1 MDHLDGSVTAPAPL
15 PPGALPAAVRAI
27 IEAATDFGHGDG
39 PEVIVCGRAE
49 ALARAALSAIVDP
62 VDLADQLTVIIA
74 DLDGYIERRA
84 AEMAAPKIAEAERS
98 IEFAGHRVSDLQQEF
113 ERERDAMKQ
122 RLLRSAEHL
131 AVAKAE
137 SRQNAEIAAAAIDR
151 AKELER
157 QLAEVT
163 SDGS

>member
-84 AEMAAPKIAEAERS
+84 AEMAAPVIADFERS
-98 IEFAGHRVSDLQQEF
+98 REACDVRVPDLQREF
-113 ERERDAMKQ
+113 GRQAASLERQLES
-122 RLLRSAEHL
+122 LRGQLTA
-131 AVAKAE
+131 AKAE

-163 SDGS
+163 SDGN